1 MRRSGSGRPSSRLPW
16 PRTCAGAGAAR
27 WAAVG
32 TSMRRRYCRRIR
44 RAAREGTAVEA
55 RSGTILLL
63 AALIPLCHPA
73 FAQGPSPPNQVQR
86 IRRQYQT
93 DLKVHGRWCYLYRAI
108 DRNGNLVDVLFSE
121 HRDMAA
127 AQAFFRSAKTVTGV
141 TPDRVTTDG
150 HDSYPRAIRTP
161 LGNRVRHRTSA
172 YLNNRLEQD
181 HRGIKGRH
189 RPMRGFKCPRSAA
202 RFCRAYDELRNFLR
216 SRSRHHQH
224 VPADRRRLLHLRRS
238 ATVLAILQAA

>member
-1 MRRSGSGRPSSRLPW
+1 MSPRGGRQRWRAMTRASTHKPALRCSAIDQPTISRVARSLMAARYRKPSS
-16 PRTCAGAGAAR
+16 
-27 WAAVG
+27 VG
-32 TSMRRRYCRRIR
+32 IYERYCRRIR

-93 DLKVHGRWCYLYRAI
+93 YLKVHGRWCYLYRAI
-108 DRNGNLVDVLFSE
+108 DRNGTLVDVLLSE

-127 AQAFFRSAKTVTGV
+127 AQAFFRSAQAVTGV

-150 HDSYPRAIRTP
+150 HDSYPRAIRTTLASVCGTGP
-161 LGNRVRHRTSA
+161 
-172 YLNNRLEQD
+172 
-181 HRGIKGRH
+181 
-189 RPMRGFKCPRSAA
+189 
-202 RFCRAYDELRNFLR
+202 
-216 SRSRHHQH
+216 
-224 VPADRRRLLHLRRS
+224 VP
-238 ATVLAILQAA
+238 T